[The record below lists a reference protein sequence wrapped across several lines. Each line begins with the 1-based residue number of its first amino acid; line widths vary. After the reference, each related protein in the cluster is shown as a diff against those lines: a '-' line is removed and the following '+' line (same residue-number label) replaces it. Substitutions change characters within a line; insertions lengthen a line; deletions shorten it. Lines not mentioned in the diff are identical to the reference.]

1 VIDMS
6 KAEQTGEL
14 LAPAFPAYGGSA
26 WRARFLRSPKVAL
39 ELAAR
44 PDFAPLK
51 ELAAVKLGLKTGAD
65 AFFFL
70 ERLDHPEPRKQ
81 LISRRGIVV
90 VRGMDGWRGEISA
103 ADLKPAML
111 TPHQLF
117 EGDGRLFAV
126 PDVPKHFY
134 LYPRAGKLRFGLR
147 EYVKLGELKGINAGD
162 FVKSNVS
169 DVGWFKQAR
178 TLVTSEW
185 VLPYNSALDYGAWQ
199 NSNGFVLNGRFVGV
213 EPLDSQSSDLLGA
226 SLNSTFA
233 VIGRLI
239 EGVATGVEG
248 AFDVG
253 PPAARRIMVPDFRK
267 FSKSGAG
274 NVLELFAAIRKA
286 GRMLAAP
293 SRSGEVHHLRRDLDA
308 ALLVALGLSK
318 GQAAALL
325 DRLYTS
331 YARWR
336 ANIEDVE
343 TQMRA
348 NRRQMP
354 ATGQNRDQKPAETA
368 GKRVWEEIEQE
379 IPIYPK
385 SYLGKD
391 EVVEVVNIPS
401 TVDLHQTEPLFDAGL
416 IHFKN
421 KTIDLGSYDRVRYVA
436 MLRTIGVVGSIEVPT
451 SSPKTRAICD
461 LFEKD
466 QKRFDELASA
476 QAAKYVS
483 GSDAV
488 LEVVEVARKHWYS
501 ASRKSAHTKTT
512 KEKRTSKLN

>member
-1 VIDMS
+1 MS
-6 KAEQTGEL
+6 KEEQTGQL
-14 LAPAFPAYGGSA
+14 LEPAFPAYGGSA

-44 PDFAPLK
+44 ADFAPLR
-51 ELAAVKLGLKTGAD
+51 ELANVKLGLKTGAD
-65 AFFFL
+65 SFFFL
-70 ERLDHPEPRKQ
+70 ERLDDQGPKKE
-81 LISRRGIVV
+81 LISRRGIVIV
-90 VRGMDGWRGEISA
+90 KGMDGWRGELSA

-111 TPHQLF
+111 NPHQLF
-117 EGDGRLFAV
+117 DDDGRLFAV

-134 LYPRAGKLRFGLR
+134 LYPRAGKLRYGLS
-147 EYVKLGELKGINAGD
+147 EYVKLGELKGVNAGD
-162 FVKSNVS
+162 LVKSNVS

-178 TLVTSEW
+178 NLITSEW

-213 EPLDSQSSDLLGA
+213 EPLDAQSSDLLGA

-267 FSKSGAG
+267 FSQSGASH
-274 NVLELFAAIRKA
+274 VIKLFDEIRKA
-286 GRMLAAP
+286 NRMLAAP
-293 SRSGEVHHLRRDLDA
+293 SRTGEVHRLRRELDG

-348 NRRQMP
+348 NRRQMH
-354 ATGQNRDQKPAETA
+354 ATGQNRDQKPAEVA
-368 GKRVWEEIEQE
+368 GKRVWEEIAHQ
-379 IPIYPK
+379 IATYPR
-385 SYLGKD
+385 SFLGKT

-401 TVDLHQTEPLFDAGL
+401 TVDLPETEPLFDAGL
-416 IHFKN
+416 VHLKN
-421 KTIDLGSYDRVRYVA
+421 KVIDLGSYDRVRYVG
-436 MLRTIGVVGSIEVPT
+436 MLRTIGIVGSIEVPT
-451 SSPKTRAICD
+451 SGTKARAICD

-483 GSDAV
+483 GPDAV

-501 ASRKSAHTKTT
+501 ASRKSALTKATS
-512 KEKRTSKLN
+512 EKQSSKLN